1 VNQLGEPPFPLRRSE
16 KQDASGATLLVLAAA
31 PSLEVVLRDRDT
43 ALRAGEAAFR
53 AERTVWSHRFG
64 LAAEDG
70 ESAVGLVTAFP
81 GRMYGS
87 LALGTGVVLAR
98 AAGARHASDLARRG
112 RILQRLLAPVR
123 RETLYVSALA
133 VAPEYRGRGIGTAL
147 IERVVAGASR
157 LGLAVA
163 LDTGVDDEA
172 ALRLYERLGFR
183 RLETRRTTPEDRNLL
198 HIDGLVRMER
208 AT

>member
-1 VNQLGEPPFPLRRSE
+1 MNQRREPPYPLRRSE
-16 KQDASGATLLVLAAA
+16 KRDASGATLLILAAA
-31 PSLEVVLRDRDT
+31 PSLEVVLRDRET

-70 ESAVGLVTAFP
+70 KSPVGLVTAFP

-98 AAGARHASDLARRG
+98 GAGARHASDLARRG

-147 IERVVAGASR
+147 IERVIAGASR

-183 RLETRRTTPEDRNLL
+183 RVETRRTTPEDRSL
-198 HIDGLVRMER
+198 IQIEGLIRMER

>member
-1 VNQLGEPPFPLRRSE
+1 MNRPSEPPYPLRRSE
-16 KQDASGATLLVLAAA
+16 KQDASGATLLILSAA

-70 ESAVGLVTAFP
+70 DRPVGLVTAFP

-98 AAGARHASDLARRG
+98 GAGARHASDLARRG

-147 IERVVAGASR
+147 IERVISGAGR

-163 LDTGVDDEA
+163 LDTGVEDEA

-183 RLETRRTTPEDRNLL
+183 RVETRRTTQADRSLL
-198 HIDGLVRMER
+198 QIDGLVRMER
-208 AT
+208 AS

>member
-1 VNQLGEPPFPLRRSE
+1 VNRLREPPYPLRRSE
-16 KQDASGATLLVLAAA
+16 KRDASGATLLILAAA
-31 PSLEVVLRDRDT
+31 PSLEVVLRDRET

-70 ESAVGLVTAFP
+70 DSPVGLVTAFP

-98 AAGARHASDLARRG
+98 GAGARHASDLARRG

-133 VAPEYRGRGIGTAL
+133 VAPEHRGRGIGTAL
-147 IERVVAGASR
+147 IERVIAGASR

-163 LDTGVDDEA
+163 LDTGVEDESA
-172 ALRLYERLGFR
+172 IRLYERLGFR
-183 RLETRRTTPEDRNLL
+183 RMETRRTTSADRSL
-198 HIDGLVRMER
+198 IQIEGLVRMER

>member
-1 VNQLGEPPFPLRRSE
+1 VNRQEEPGIRLRRSE
-16 KQDASGATLLVLAAA
+16 KKDAHAATPLILAAA
-31 PSLEVVLRDRDT
+31 PSLEVVLRDRAT
-43 ALRAGEAAFR
+43 ALRAAEAAFR

-70 ESAVGLVTAFP
+70 DAPVGLVTAFP

-112 RILQRLLAPVR
+112 RILQRLLAPIR
-123 RETLYVSALA
+123 RQTLYVSALA
-133 VAPEYRGRGIGTAL
+133 VLPEHRGRGIGSRL
-147 IERVVAGASR
+147 IARVLRGAER
-157 LGLAVA
+157 LGLGVA
-163 LDTGVDDEA
+163 LDAGVEDEA

-183 RLETRRTTPEDRNLL
+183 RVETRTTTPPDQGL
-198 HIDGLVRMER
+198 IQIGGLVRLER
-208 AT
+208 MP

>member
-1 VNQLGEPPFPLRRSE
+1 VNPEDQASPSLRRLE
-16 KQDASGATLLVLAAA
+16 KRDARAVRPLILAAA
-31 PSLEVVLRDRDT
+31 PSVEVVLRDRPT
-43 ALRAGEAAFR
+43 AERAAEAAFR

-64 LAAEDG
+64 MAAADG
-70 ESAVGLVTAFP
+70 EAPVGLVTAFP

-98 AAGARHASDLARRG
+98 AAGPRHASDLARRG
-112 RILQRLLAPVR
+112 RILQRLLSPVR

-133 VAPEYRGRGIGTAL
+133 VSPEHRGRGIGTAL
-147 IERVVAGASR
+147 LARAIAGASR

-163 LDTGVDDEA
+163 WAAGIEDEA

-183 RLETRRTTPEDRNLL
+183 RVEIRRAASVDRGL
-198 HIDGLVRMER
+198 IRTEGLVRLER
-208 AT
+208 PL

>member
-1 VNQLGEPPFPLRRSE
+1 
-16 KQDASGATLLVLAAA
+16 
-31 PSLEVVLRDRDT
+31 
-43 ALRAGEAAFR
+43 
-53 AERTVWSHRFG
+53 